1 MAVNVGIYYDD
12 GLVAFDLYPGTPKA
26 AIVDYPDDRDWP
38 FEFYYDDEKFALG
51 EREFLGIEVLDVSFI
66 TDYWLGELDKVECLP
81 RVDVPEAGL
90 VDVTIADVLRW
101 ARQTYPSRYS
111 SATA

>member
-1 MAVNVGIYYDD
+1 MAVTAELYYYDGFVAVNLLDPPLPHADVVSHPD
-12 GLVAFDLYPGTPKA
+12 G
-26 AIVDYPDDRDWP
+26 RDWP
-38 FEFYYDDEKFALG
+38 FDFSYDDEKFTLG

-66 TDYWLGELDKVECLP
+66 TDYWLAELDKVDLP

>member
-1 MAVNVGIYYDD
+1 MAITAGIYHDD
-12 GLVAFDLYPGTPKA
+12 GLVAFDLHPGVPKA
-26 AIVDYPDDRDWP
+26 AIVDYPDGRDWP
-38 FEFYYDDEKFALG
+38 FEFYYDDEAFGVG

-66 TDYWLGELDKVECLP
+66 TDYWLSELDKIDLP

-90 VDVTIADVLRW
+90 FDVTISDVLRW
-101 ARQTYPSRYS
+101 ARETYPSRYS